1 MKLLANLR
9 RAWKRHDEKLADT
22 AYRTEARIEHAK
34 GPDER
39 LETIDGVGKA
49 YGAPHESE

>member
-1 MKLLANLR
+1 MKLFANLR
-9 RAWKRHDEKLADT
+9 RAWKRHDEKLTDI
-22 AYRTEARIEHAK
+22 AYRTDVRLEHAK

-49 YGAPHESE
+49 RGAPHESE